1 MAALC
6 ADTEM
11 VNRVQYSLSRTAQNK
26 SFPHDTK
33 SKMYQIYIPLHFIKC
48 GWNQEQ
54 PTLRL
59 DEKKRVCIRT
69 AIFWIDQAKCDRIQ
83 Y

>member
-1 MAALC
+1 MAALYV
-6 ADTEM
+6 DTEM

-54 PTLRL
+54 PSQVKVGW
-59 DEKKRVCIRT
+59 EKKEFVSGLP
-69 AIFWIDQAKCDRIQ
+69 FSE
-83 Y
+83 